1 MSGAAGADEPQVAA
15 GDHRT
20 SSNSFRSRLW
30 TRFKSLKGSLAR
42 ALTPSNAAWSA
53 AAAGLYV
60 VWALIFLSLAADMI
74 GQFSI
79 EQTVGL
85 VILFVI
91 LAILSAVSYA
101 FFWFVSALR
110 SNYRWALLLSL
121 PPTILIAL
129 FTWGPL
135 GALVIACGVP
145 LVLSLILGS
154 AAALS
159 RGDAP
164 APARVRAAAFLMLGS
179 FGAAIAIY
187 AFFAP
192 AADPNPSLAHYHL
205 VGQTLPMPD
214 PGLPGP
220 YKVTYFTYGGGR
232 DRFRPEYSGRV
243 RFITRPVDGSKF
255 DENWR
260 GPSGWLRARYWGF
273 DSRAFPL
280 QGRVWMPDTTRP
292 DSPQGPFP
300 LVLMV
305 HGNHAM
311 EAFSDGGYAYLG
323 EHLASHGFIVV
334 SVDENFLNSSLA
346 DFANPFVQRSGK
358 ENAARGWMLL
368 EHLAQWRAWNA
379 DPNHPLFHKVDMDR
393 IGLIGHSR
401 GGEAVAIANAFN
413 DLHYFPDDAT
423 VPFDFHF
430 KIGAVAAIA
439 PVDGQYKPRS
449 RPIPMR
455 DTNYFVMQ
463 GSMDGDLT
471 SFMGSSQY
479 SRAKF
484 LGKPQTFKASLYI
497 KDANHGQFN
506 TAWGRYDAQLP
517 FKAFLDTRPIM
528 DAKAQ
533 RQIATV
539 YLTAFL
545 QDTLGG
551 KDGYRPLFEDA
562 RNGAGWLPNVYL
574 INNYADSDTRWLIDF
589 KNLDPAVGSAPGVRI
604 SGQNLSIWRDSFI
617 KLKSTPLDAY
627 GVVLAWD
634 DRVHKAQAS
643 YRIDLDT
650 PVAGVTG
657 GTSLVFGLSS
667 AGMSSL
673 PKDFR
678 GAGRRSGGKHD
689 EGQPIDWSIVLTD
702 ASGAE
707 ARLPLSH
714 DQLLYPQIKGNVRR
728 LAAIDSGRP
737 SEIVVRRYRFRV
749 SDFVLANP
757 RLDPA
762 RLRSIRFEFDRTPR
776 GAIVMTDVGLTDS
789 L

>member
-1 MSGAAGADEPQVAA
+1 MGGAAGEDEPQDAT
-15 GDHRT
+15 GDQQT
-20 SSNSFRSRLW
+20 SFNSFRSRLW
-30 TRFKSLKGSLAR
+30 TRLKSLKGGVAR

-53 AAAGLYV
+53 AAFGLYV
-60 VWALIFLSLAADMI
+60 VWALIFLSFTVDLIAK
-74 GQFSI
+74 FSL

-85 VILFVI
+85 AALFVV
-91 LAILSAVSYA
+91 LAIVSALSYA
-101 FFWFVSALR
+101 LFWFVSTLK
-110 SNYRWALLLSL
+110 SNYRRALLLSL
-121 PPTILIAL
+121 PPTILVAL

-145 LVLSLILGS
+145 LVLGLIFGS

-159 RGDAP
+159 RRDAP
-164 APARVRAAAFLMLGS
+164 APAHRRAAVFLMLGLC
-179 FGAAIAIY
+179 GAALAIFG
-187 AFFAP
+187 FFAP
-192 AADPNPSLAHYHL
+192 AADPNPTLAHYHL
-205 VGQTLPMPD
+205 EGRTLPMPD

-232 DRFRPEYSGRV
+232 DRYRTEYASHV

-260 GPSGWLRARYWGF
+260 GLGGWLRAHYWGF
-273 DSRAFPL
+273 DSTAFPV
-280 QGRVWMPDTTRP
+280 QGRVWMPDTSRQG
-292 DSPQGPFP
+292 SPQGPFP
-300 LVLMV
+300 LVLIV

-311 EAFSDGGYAYLG
+311 EDFSDGGYAYLG
-323 EHLASHGFIVV
+323 QHLASQGFIVA

-346 DFANPFVQRSGK
+346 DFANPFVRRDGK

-379 DPNHPLFHKVDMDR
+379 DKNNPLFHKVDMDR

-401 GGEAVAIANAFN
+401 GGEAVAVANTFN

-439 PVDGQYKPRS
+439 PIDGQYKPRS

-484 LGKPQTFKASLYI
+484 PDKPQTFKASLYI

-517 FKAFLDTRPIM
+517 FKALLDTRPIM
-528 DAKAQ
+528 DPKAQ

-562 RNGAGWLPNVYL
+562 RNGAGWLPNVFL
-574 INNYADSDTRWLIDF
+574 INNYADSDTRWLADF
-589 KNLDPAVGSAPGVRI
+589 KNLDPAGGSAPGVRI
-604 SGQNLSIWRDSFI
+604 SGRNLSIWRDSFI
-617 KLKSTPLDAY
+617 KLKTTPMDAY

-634 DRVHKAQAS
+634 DRAHKALAS
-643 YRIDLDT
+643 YRIDLDA
-650 PVAGVTG
+650 PLAGVTDR
-657 GTSLVFGLSS
+657 TSLVFGLSN

-673 PKDFR
+673 PRDFYDS
-678 GAGRRSGGKHD
+678 GRRPGGKHV

-714 DQLLYPQIKGNVRR
+714 DQLLYPQIKGKVRR
-728 LAAIDSGRP
+728 LAAIDTNRP
-737 SEIVVRRYRFRV
+737 SEIVIRRYRLRL
-749 SDFVLANP
+749 SDFVQANP

-776 GAIVMTDVGLTDS
+776 GAIVLTDVGLTDS
-789 L
+789 A